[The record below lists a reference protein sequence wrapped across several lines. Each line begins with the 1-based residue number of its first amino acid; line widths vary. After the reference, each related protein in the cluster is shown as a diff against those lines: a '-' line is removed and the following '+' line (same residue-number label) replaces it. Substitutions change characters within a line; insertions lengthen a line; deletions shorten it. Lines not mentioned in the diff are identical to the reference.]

1 MLRYTHML
9 WACGYNVD
17 SGYLLVVE
25 AAMEIGPAFN
35 RMASIRVA
43 NGVPSAHEYAAALTE
58 WKNIR
63 SLMN

>member
-9 WACGYNVD
+9 WACGYNMD
-17 SGYLLVVE
+17 SVAVE

-35 RMASIRVA
+35 RMAGIRA
-43 NGVPSAHEYAAALTE
+43 SNGVPSAHEYAAALTE